1 MASPQRRDRRRGG
14 SEADDRRIRRVRA
27 QSSRAKKR
35 VAIVFLSLGLLAITG
50 VAVAYWYT
58 QLYAPPRVEA
68 AVVNDV
74 QFNQGDLVKRAR
86 MIQAGQG
93 YTGAFVDLT
102 SILRVLYN
110 PDIEITSGPFTL
122 GWVQMELLKQ
132 SAPEFGVSVTEDDI
146 DGTVRQI
153 FTPEYAPD
161 EVISDDQKD
170 REFRERFESY
180 LTLNRISEAD
190 FRRIVEEQ
198 LYFYEMRDAIGENVP
213 TEAEHLELYWLRTP
227 VRPDPAM
234 GDPARF
240 QDLQLIA
247 DRLEKEDF
255 EAVASEYS
263 MVFDTRY
270 TESNGYVGWLPR
282 GAFPNLDF
290 QLFGG
295 ERFDREIEP
304 LEYGE
309 ISDPWESS
317 GYMYFMKVVDGP
329 EVREVEQK
337 WNARLKDIALQTWL
351 EDKFEEGTSEEWV
364 RVKYDSRIYAWA
376 AEQLRQT
383 AEQKRGDIQA
393 PQGTGA
399 QGIPGN

>member
-1 MASPQRRDRRRGG
+1 MASPQRRGRRGG
-14 SEADDRRIRRVRA
+14 PSEADDRRIRRVRQ
-27 QSSRAKKR
+27 QSSLAKNR
-35 VAIVFLSLGLLAITG
+35 LALAFLSIGLLVIAG

-58 QLYAPPRVEA
+58 QLYKPPRVEA

-74 QFNQGDLVKRAR
+74 RFNQGDLVKRVR

-110 PDIEITSGPFTL
+110 PDIEITSGPFGL

-132 SAPEFGVSVTEDDI
+132 SGPEYGVVITEIDIDETIRAIFTPDPTPGEIVTED
-146 DGTVRQI
+146 Q
-153 FTPEYAPD
+153 
-161 EVISDDQKD
+161 QD
-170 REFRERFESY
+170 REFRERYASY
-180 LTLNRISEAD
+180 LNFNRISEAD
-190 FRRIVEEQ
+190 FRRLIEER
-198 LYFYEMRDAIGENVP
+198 LYFYEMREAIGAGVA
-213 TEAEHLELYWLRTP
+213 TEEEHLEVYWLRTP

-247 DRLEKEDF
+247 DRLEEEDF
-255 EAVASEYS
+255 EAVAYEYS
-263 MVFDTRY
+263 PVFDQRY
-270 TESNGYVGWLPR
+270 TEPNGYVGWLPR
-282 GAFPNLDF
+282 GAFPNLDA

-295 ERFDREIEP
+295 ERFGQEFEA
-304 LEYGE
+304 LEHGE

-317 GYMYFMKVVDGP
+317 GFMYFMKVVDGP
-329 EVREVEQK
+329 EVREVEPK
-337 WNARLKDIALQTWL
+337 WTERLKDIALQTWL
-351 EDKFEEGTSEEWV
+351 EKKFEEGTSEEWV

-383 AEQKRGDIQA
+383 AEQKRGQTPVPEQSNQIG
-393 PQGTGA
+393 P
-399 QGIPGN
+399 